1 MLSNRNT
8 WEPIKEAG
16 NGAITSLIQALSRG
30 KGFAILTNLLA
41 DLGERMKTV
50 IKNINIMTMDQRES
64 IYKKGALAIDGDSLT
79 YVGDM
84 EDMPPELGISASIID
99 GRRMAALPGFINAH
113 THIAMTL
120 FRGYADDLP
129 LWEWLSEKI
138 WPLEDR
144 LVRDDIYWLSMLAA
158 SEMIAGGVTAFSD
171 MYMFMEETARAVLES
186 GMRAVL
192 ARGLQGPD
200 SATERRHREVAAL
213 AELNGSGNGRITTMI
228 GPHSVYTCTPDYLRE
243 CLGLAQRYNT
253 GIHIHL
259 SETKKEVSDCK
270 AAYGKTPVG
279 LLQDLGLFDV
289 PVLAAHCVHLTDED
303 LQILSDSDV
312 RAAHCPASNMKLSSG
327 FAPIQR
333 MLDMGI
339 CTALGT
345 DGAASNNNLSVM
357 KEMGLTALMMKG
369 ISEKPTDL
377 PAKRVLE
384 MGTINGAR
392 ALGLGS
398 ITGSLEPG
406 KKADIVLIDTNKPHF
421 MPMNELSSHMVYS
434 ASSGDVH
441 SVWIDGRLI
450 YENGRYHTIDL
461 QRVFQE
467 IERIRERVIG

>member
-84 EDMPPELGISASIID
+84 EDMPPELGIEANIVD
-99 GRRMAALPGFINAH
+99 GRGMAALPGFVNAH
-113 THIAMTL
+113 THTAMTL

-129 LWEWLSEKI
+129 LSEWLSEKI

-144 LVRDDIYWLSMLAA
+144 LLGEDAYWLSMLGAA
-158 SEMIAGGVTAFSD
+158 EMIAAGVTTFSD
-171 MYMFMEETARAVLES
+171 MYMFMEETARAALES

-200 SATERRHREVAAL
+200 SATEDRHREVAAL

-259 SETKKEVSDCK
+259 SETKKEVTDCK
-270 AAYGKTPVG
+270 EAYGKTPVR
-279 LLQDLGLFDV
+279 LLKDLGLFDV

-303 LQILSDSDV
+303 LQTLADGNV
-312 RAAHCPASNMKLSSG
+312 GVAHCPASNMKLSSG
-327 FAPIQR
+327 FAPVQR

-339 CTALGT
+339 CVALGT
-345 DGAASNNNLSVM
+345 DGAASNNNLSII
-357 KEMGLTALMMKG
+357 KEMGLTSLIMKG
-369 ISEKPTDL
+369 FSGNPSHL
-377 PAKRVLE
+377 PVKTVLK
-384 MGTINGAR
+384 MATKNGAK
-392 ALGLGS
+392 ALGLDGV
-398 ITGSLEPG
+398 TGSLEPG
-406 KKADIVLIDTNKPHF
+406 KKADIVLIDTSKPHY
-421 MPMNELSSHMVYS
+421 MPMNDLASHLVYS

-441 SVWIDGRLI
+441 SVWIDGRMV
-450 YENGRYHTIDL
+450 YEKGRFYTIDL
-461 QRVFQE
+461 QRLSRE
-467 IERIRERVIG
+467 IERIRERVIA